1 MANESRI
8 AFSPL
13 NHKINYGGISVV
25 GFATGTYLDIK
36 PNTDISDE
44 AVGADGEIHVNLIAN
59 NTGTATLRVSYDN
72 PTYKLLRAAAV
83 LFQSAGTYVPFTS
96 INVADPLDTTF
107 SANSHIKRHS
117 TDTYSQNAGDMFR
130 TYDIFLHNVIRV

>member
-1 MANESRI
+1 MANETRI

-25 GFATGTYLDIK
+25 GFASGTYLDIK
-36 PNTDISDE
+36 PNADIADV
-44 AVGADGEIHVNLIAN
+44 AVGADGEIHTNLIAN
-59 NTGTATLRVSYDN
+59 NTATGTLKVSYDN

-83 LFQSAGTYVPFTS
+83 AFQTTGIFLPFTS
-96 INVADPLDTTF
+96 VNIADPLDTSF
-107 SANSHIKRHS
+107 SANSHIVKHS

-130 TYDIFLHNVIRV
+130 SYDIYLHNVIRV

>member
-1 MANESRI
+1 MANETRI

-25 GFATGTYLDIK
+25 GFASGTYLDIK
-36 PNTDISDE
+36 PNADIADV
-44 AVGADGEIHVNLIAN
+44 AVGADGEIHTNLLAN
-59 NTGTATLRVSYDN
+59 NTATGTLKVSYDN

-83 LFQSAGTYVPFTS
+83 AFQTTGIFLPFTS
-96 INVADPLDTTF
+96 VNIADPLDTSF
-107 SANSHIKRHS
+107 SANSHIVKHS

-130 TYDIFLHNVIRV
+130 SYDIYLHNVIRV